1 MWWPVQ
7 SNNYCKHCQRHVTF
21 LVTTSK
27 IFLVPYW
34 HFLWTERPIHEIF
47 TLNNSKG
54 SSWCQLG
61 DVSGSV
67 LSDHCF
73 TQTINMPCNSKSM
86 SHWGL
91 KIWCCP
97 RQSGERCLIDRMA
110 SDFWIFINAVN
121 LERNLNYS
129 CNSGFRW
136 PFSKPSGA
144 LGDEKCCMTRK
155 KPRCDDL
162 NSLTEVSFGRWCFY
176 TGDKHVHDETVV
188 ARSSVCVC
196 VQGFVDLGWHK
207 DPCMMYHVKGTL
219 MPNFDKCTFLQL
231 FALIPQPGSEW
242 PRLIVNI
249 NVKPVRRSKDEPV
262 DDGWCNLVPM

>member
-1 MWWPVQ
+1 M
-7 SNNYCKHCQRHVTF
+7 
-21 LVTTSK
+21 
-27 IFLVPYW
+27 PYW

-73 TQTINMPCNSKSM
+73 TQTMNMPCNSKSM

-129 CNSGFRW
+129 CHSVFRW
-136 PFSKPSGA
+136 PFSKLSGA
-144 LGDEKCCMTRK
+144 LGDEKCCMTCK

-196 VQGFVDLGWHK
+196 EALLTSVDTKILVW
-207 DPCMMYHVKGTL
+207 CTTSRALWCQTL
-219 MPNFDKCTFLQL
+219 TSAHFCNFLH
-231 FALIPQPGSEW
+231 
-242 PRLIVNI
+242 
-249 NVKPVRRSKDEPV
+249 
-262 DDGWCNLVPM
+262 

>member
-73 TQTINMPCNSKSM
+73 TQTMNMPCNSKSM
-86 SHWGL
+86 SYWGL

-121 LERNLNYS
+121 LEKNLNYS
-129 CNSGFRW
+129 CHSGFRW

-144 LGDEKCCMTRK
+144 LGDEKCCMTCK

-196 VQGFVDLGWHK
+196 ARL
-207 DPCMMYHVKGTL
+207 C
-219 MPNFDKCTFLQL
+219 
-231 FALIPQPGSEW
+231 W
-242 PRLIVNI
+242 PRLTQRSLYDVPRQGHFDAKLWQVHISATFCI
-249 NVKPVRRSKDEPV
+249 NSPARIRVTTAHREYQCQAFQAK
-262 DDGWCNLVPM
+262 

>member
-1 MWWPVQ
+1 MWWLVQ
-7 SNNYCKHCQRHVTF
+7 SENYCKHCRRHVTF

-34 HFLWTERPIHEIF
+34 HFLWTECPIHEIF
-47 TLNNSKG
+47 TLKNSKG

-73 TQTINMPCNSKSM
+73 TQTMNMPCNSKSM

-97 RQSGERCLIDRMA
+97 RQSDERWLIDRMA
-110 SDFWIFINAVN
+110 SDFWIFISAVN

-129 CNSGFRW
+129 CHSGFSW
-136 PFSKPSGA
+136 PFSKPPGA
-144 LGDEKCCMTRK
+144 LGDEKCCMTHK

-176 TGDKHVHDETVV
+176 TGDKHVQDETVV

-196 VQGFVDLGWHK
+196 ARLCWPLLTQRSLSDVPLQGH
-207 DPCMMYHVKGTL
+207 
-219 MPNFDKCTFLQL
+219 FDAKLWQVHISATFC
-231 FALIPQPGSEW
+231 
-242 PRLIVNI
+242 I
-249 NVKPVRRSKDEPV
+249 NSPARIWVTTARREYQCQACQAK
-262 DDGWCNLVPM
+262 